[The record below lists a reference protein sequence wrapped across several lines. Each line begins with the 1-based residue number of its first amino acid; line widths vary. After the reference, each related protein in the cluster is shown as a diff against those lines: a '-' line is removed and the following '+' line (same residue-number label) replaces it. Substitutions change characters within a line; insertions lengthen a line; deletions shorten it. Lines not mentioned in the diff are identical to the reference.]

1 MSSRPGRPRAAAA
14 AARCIGLA
22 LTVGAATAAIES
34 EPRPAT
40 AAGAG
45 AGAQVAAPPRACA
58 VAHYSVLELPLRPV
72 AINDGGDVLG
82 TTKDHRAAVWGR
94 RSGLRELPLPAGF
107 VRSEGISLNARGHL
121 VAVAFDAGFT
131 RSQAFFVA
139 NSVVTLLGGEKAR
152 AYQLN
157 DHDVIVGEALLP
169 GRTRS
174 EPVLWMGGVVGAP
187 GRHGSA
193 RRLEPRPLGACC
205 GGAAKGIDDQ
215 GRVIGDAYD
224 EYGYY
229 YAFSWREH
237 GGLERIERAHT
248 FSSPVAMNRQGH
260 GLIETFPGVLLY
272 SPTGL
277 TPLALTRR
285 PVSHPRALNDCDVV
299 VGGVGAFTDS
309 SRAFAW
315 DRSRGFVDL
324 NERIGAAGWKLETAT
339 GINNRGEIV
348 GHGDLPGRGDVGFL
362 LLPDENDR

>member
-14 AARCIGLA
+14 AARWIGLA
-22 LTVGAATAAIES
+22 LTVGAASAIES
-34 EPRPAT
+34 ATRLAT
-40 AAGAG
+40 ADTRSS
-45 AGAQVAAPPRACA
+45 QVAAPTACT

-72 AINDGGDVLG
+72 AINDRGDVLG

-94 RSGLRELPLPAGF
+94 RSGLRELPLPADF
-107 VRSEGISLNARGHL
+107 VRSEGISLNARDHV

-139 NSVVTLLGGEKAR
+139 DRVVTLLGGEKAR

-174 EPVLWMGGVVGAP
+174 EPVLWMGGAV

-205 GGAAKGIDDQ
+205 GGAAKGIDDR

-224 EYGYY
+224 EYGHY

-237 GGLERIERAHT
+237 GGLERIEHAHT
-248 FSSPVAMNRQGH
+248 FSSPVAMNRHGH
-260 GLIETFPGVLLY
+260 ALIETFPGVSLY
-272 SPTGL
+272 SPAGL

-285 PVSHPRALNDCDVV
+285 PASHPRALNDCDVV
-299 VGGVGAFTDS
+299 VGGFGAFTDN

-348 GHGDLPGRGDVGFL
+348 GHGDPPGRDDVGFL
-362 LLPDENDR
+362 LLPDR